1 MNSEA
6 MLRIDQ
12 NALVVQLAQSHVSVS
27 YLSSLLRVIQV
38 GLREVARNN
47 TSTRIQFD
55 RQPQPMLLI
64 SINTGKDS
72 LKLSF
77 NFSDSSEELQ
87 VTEFSS
93 QIFSDFLEYFA
104 EFVRSLP
111 QPSLWGGAALRSP
124 NAQFESEVIRRMDQ
138 IYRALRR
145 STKATMS
152 FQKRTIKVNRSTKH
166 KP

>member
-1 MNSEA
+1 M
-6 MLRIDQ
+6 
-12 NALVVQLAQSHVSVS
+12 VP
-27 YLSSLLRVIQV
+27 LS
-38 GLREVARNN
+38 
-47 TSTRIQFD
+47 

-64 SINTGKDS
+64 SINTDKDS

-87 VTEFSS
+87 VTELSS
-93 QIFSDFLEYFA
+93 QIFSDFLECFA

-124 NAQFESEVIRRMDQ
+124 NAQFESEVTRRMDQ
-138 IYRALRR
+138 IYRELRR

-152 FQKRTIKVNRSTKH
+152 FQKRTIEVEGDRLEIA
-166 KP
+166 